1 MSKHQH
7 VCACVERLRACERA
21 CLSRGQLWAACRC
34 WRCLMM
40 FSPRNLS
47 LGGLDD
53 LLGASSGLDDRGPRN
68 VGRVAPAWQ
77 CV

>member
-1 MSKHQH
+1 
-7 VCACVERLRACERA
+7 
-21 CLSRGQLWAACRC
+21 
-34 WRCLMM
+34 MM
-40 FSPRNLS
+40 CSPRNLS

-77 CV
+77 YV